1 MVLEPNPLNPQ
12 GRNNEAIAELRQEQ
26 QAVVAKVSVP
36 ENVAFP
42 ESMRM
47 VTERKGAMLRLHNLL
62 AGQFL

>member
-26 QAVVAKVSVP
+26 HAVMAKVPVP

-42 ESMRM
+42 ESMYR
-47 VTERKGAMLRLHNLL
+47 VTDLL
-62 AGQFL
+62 SGSNAQIV